1 MRIKE
6 FLYFSFFLFYQKIFL
21 CIQKIK
27 NVFVIFKK
35 VGKKVVF
42 RKQGSDFVP
51 VRHASLACQIF
62 GICQFVPVGGHW
74 HAACQSACHGMPKMP
89 VPAFWHA
96 TACQSNFLDWHEL
109 ARHACRHDDRPLLS
123 GSS

>member
-42 RKQGSDFVP
+42 RKQSFAFLKTHP
-51 VRHASLACQIF
+51 PS
-62 GICQFVPVGGHW
+62 
-74 HAACQSACHGMPKMP
+74 
-89 VPAFWHA
+89 PAFSGEDFRN
-96 TACQSNFLDWHEL
+96 TQCFRQFRQTSEI
-109 ARHACRHDDRPLLS
+109 DD
-123 GSS
+123 